1 MYLKSLRADRQHTD
15 ALHCLISLLSL
26 RDTIVSGGIV
36 ECSSLVMSY
45 GMAQEVATCNLDKF
59 VLLKLFLSQTSIQQ
73 RILQLKAMTAEAKPH
88 SAASPALPRW
98 SA

>member
-59 VLLKLFLSQTSIQQ
+59 VLLKVSSNSGLILWLNLFSFSSLK
-73 RILQLKAMTAEAKPH
+73 LQYN
-88 SAASPALPRW
+88 SASCN
-98 SA
+98 